1 MSKNEGLKILKIPT
15 NVCNRSQKE
24 SDCKVETSPNVAEV
38 YVKELQGGNYSNKC
52 SRNVCDRT
60 TGCNMAAT
68 LTSVTEVYVTELHG
82 VTGREH

>member
-68 LTSVTEVYVTELHG
+68 LTSVTEVYVTELQG